1 MYGFTDAGYVMRL
14 DNGTTFATSTG
25 ENDITST
32 VRLADI
38 ALHES
43 SLMFQSRIN
52 WSSLVL
58 KTKGNT
64 TATVSTTHYI
74 DGETSGTTI
83 DTADPTK
90 SGYAYANREFHG
102 ESKTGTFHSPEFAI
116 TTDNETVGFEPV
128 LWGCNFTT
136 YLREK

>member
-1 MYGFTDAGYVMRL
+1 MYGFTPEGFVMRL
-14 DNGTTFATSTG
+14 DNGTTFASSTG
-25 ENDITST
+25 TNNITST

-43 SLMFQSRIN
+43 SIMFHSRIN

-58 KTKGNT
+58 KTKGTT

-74 DGETSGTTI
+74 DGETTGTTI

-90 SGYAYANREFHG
+90 SGYAYANRELHG
-102 ESKTGTFHSPEFAI
+102 ESKTGAFHSPEFSI
-116 TTDNETVGFEPV
+116 TTSDETVGFEPV

-136 YLREK
+136 YVREK